1 MEQQLLG
8 IEDRSLIINYMN
20 KATHD
25 VNIKNSTKV
34 SGIKVMEDLIKPF
47 LSSAL
52 RKPHS
57 LIVASRIAAAAWNLA
72 IAT

>member
-8 IEDRSLIINYMN
+8 IEERSLIINYMN

-25 VNIKNSTKV
+25 VNIKNNTKV
-34 SGIKVMEDLIKPF
+34 SGLKVMEDLIKPF

-57 LIVASRIAAAAWNLA
+57 LIVASRIVAAA
-72 IAT
+72 

>member
-8 IEDRSLIINYMN
+8 IEERSLIINYMN

-25 VNIKNSTKV
+25 VNIKTNTKV
-34 SGIKVMEDLIKPF
+34 SGLKVMEDLIKPF

-57 LIVASRIAAAAWNLA
+57 LIVASRIAAAA
-72 IAT
+72 